1 MAVRFGI
8 DTGGTCTDLVGI
20 DDVTGELVVAK
31 TPSRP
36 SDANVNAIARSAVP
50 TGELEAI
57 SMGTTVATN
66 ALLRRNGATVI
77 LVTTKGSR
85 ISPTSSA

>member
-1 MAVRFGI
+1 VNGI
-8 DTGGTCTDLVGI
+8 AQTGVQ
-20 DDVTGELVVAK
+20 
-31 TPSRP
+31 
-36 SDANVNAIARSAVP
+36 

-77 LVTTKGSR
+77 FVTTQGFEDTPHLAHES
-85 ISPTSSA
+85 